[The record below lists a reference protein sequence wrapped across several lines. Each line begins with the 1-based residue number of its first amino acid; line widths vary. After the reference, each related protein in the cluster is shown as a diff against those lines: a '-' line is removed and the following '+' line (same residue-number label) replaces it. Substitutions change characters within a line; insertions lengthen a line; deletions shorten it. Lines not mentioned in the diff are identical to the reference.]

1 MMAILRA
8 LPKKMRNAYA
18 TKPMP
23 TGALLNQQ
31 ALKPME
37 NVFHRVKLNVATK
50 QL

>member
-1 MMAILRA
+1 
-8 LPKKMRNAYA
+8 MRKTYA
-18 TKPMP
+18 TKLVT
-23 TGALLNQQ
+23 TGAPLNQQ